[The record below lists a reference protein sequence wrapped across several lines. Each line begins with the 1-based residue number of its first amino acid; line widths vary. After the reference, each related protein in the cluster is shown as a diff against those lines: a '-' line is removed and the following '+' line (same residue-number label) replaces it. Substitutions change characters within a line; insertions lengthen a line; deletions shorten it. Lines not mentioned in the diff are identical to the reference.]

1 MQEVKKKLLPEGID
15 RKTRTEFLNQ
25 AMRSVVPSICVERAK
40 IVTESYKRTEGKP
53 FVMRRAIALK
63 DLLEQMT
70 IFIDREE
77 LIVGNHGSR
86 PRAALIFPEFGT
98 FDKKELDLMP
108 VRKVDTLQISEED
121 KKFLLEEIYPYWEN
135 RCTGNI
141 SRYYVDEKIMKVLD
155 SPYRVFNPLS
165 RTRSGYGHYLP
176 NIEKI
181 LKQTVKKLD
190 VISAACYTDKEIFS
204 SEIAMYKI
212 STNVFDDSESL
223 SWLLREYNTH
233 VVEVTPE
240 YIVVELTGSGEDITE
255 LREKL
260 QELGCIRQFVRSGR
274 IAVTASNAEK
284 VSELM
289 EKREQIGNKRQL

>member
-1 MQEVKKKLLPEGID
+1 MEKELLYTIIVHSENISGI
-15 RKTRTEFLNQ
+15 LNQ
-25 AMRSVVPSICVERAK
+25 VASVFTRLQVNIESLNVSASSLPNVHKFTICCRT
-40 IVTESYKRTEGKP
+40 TEK
-53 FVMRRAIALK
+53 
-63 DLLEQMT
+63 
-70 IFIDREE
+70 
-77 LIVGNHGSR
+77 
-86 PRAALIFPEFGT
+86 
-98 FDKKELDLMP
+98 
-108 VRKVDTLQISEED
+108 
-121 KKFLLEEIYPYWEN
+121 
-135 RCTGNI
+135 
-141 SRYYVDEKIMKVLD
+141 
-155 SPYRVFNPLS
+155 
-165 RTRSGYGHYLP
+165 

-212 STNVFDDSESL
+212 STDVFDDSENL
-223 SWLLREYNTH
+223 SRLLREYNTH